1 MQSFVGGNS
10 GYNINIYEMF
20 SPHLAKFLKYDRYV
34 FLILSSQIANSISP
48 DPRIEIVE
56 KLTWCAWGCA
66 IFSIH
71 LMNSKGVYENPIILI
86 THNMSVCSEEG
97 KKFEIAHLEQHRI
110 VRRILNAMNLAYR
123 DKVIPMWI
131 EPI

>member
-1 MQSFVGGNS
+1 MLFTTLGETEIRKAYMQSFVGGNS

-56 KLTWCAWGCA
+56 KLT
-66 IFSIH
+66 
-71 LMNSKGVYENPIILI
+71 
-86 THNMSVCSEEG
+86 
-97 KKFEIAHLEQHRI
+97 
-110 VRRILNAMNLAYR
+110 
-123 DKVIPMWI
+123 
-131 EPI
+131 